1 MGAAIAL
8 SSLVGGIGYHSPSI
22 SGFKPR
28 KERGSPL
35 EEDERREGGFG
46 MRNERERERGGL
58 DDFGGKCGAQLI
70 REWNKSRSKPRLSR
84 G

>member
-46 MRNERERERGGL
+46 MRNERERERGGGSMTLEGSAVRSLFGNGISL
-58 DDFGGKCGAQLI
+58 D
-70 REWNKSRSKPRLSR
+70 RSRD
-84 G
+84 

>member
-1 MGAAIAL
+1 M
-8 SSLVGGIGYHSPSI
+8 
-22 SGFKPR
+22 
-28 KERGSPL
+28 
-35 EEDERREGGFG
+35 EEDERRAGGFG
-46 MRNERERERGGL
+46 MRNERERERRGL

>member
-1 MGAAIAL
+1 M
-8 SSLVGGIGYHSPSI
+8 
-22 SGFKPR
+22 R
-28 KERGSPL
+28 
-35 EEDERREGGFG
+35 DEREGG
-46 MRNERERERGGL
+46 RL

>member
-22 SGFKPR
+22 SGFKPK

-35 EEDERREGGFG
+35 DERRAGGFG